1 MQRCNYKDI
10 PRFVSILV
18 TMVLIVF
25 LATCSP
31 KLQTHRL
38 YEGPQM
44 PSAKTAQILCKGDRI
59 QINSVNGMKSPDGK
73 DTYGNVKLEILP
85 GDYDLTVSFSGKS
98 MTMVNATRYYYNV
111 FYRHDSLNTVDITMK
126 AEAGHTY
133 LVTSTHDYEKSIWN
147 AVVKNETG
155 DRIIVNEGPYRLNKI
170 RTGDNQDARRVY
182 SR

>member
-1 MQRCNYKDI
+1 MQKANYKNVS
-10 PRFVSILV
+10 RFVSILM
-18 TMVLIVF
+18 TMVLVGF
-25 LATCSP
+25 LSTCSP
-31 KLQTHRL
+31 SIQAYKL

-44 PSAKTAQILCKGDRI
+44 TSEETAQLLCKGERI

-73 DTYGNVKLEILP
+73 NTYGNVKLEILP
-85 GDYDLTVSFSGKS
+85 GDYELTVSFSGKS
-98 MTMVNATRYYYNV
+98 MSMVEATRYYYNV

>member
-1 MQRCNYKDI
+1 MQRSNYTDNH
-10 PRFVSILV
+10 PFVSILL
-18 TMVLIVF
+18 TILLMGF

-31 KLQTHRL
+31 PMLTYRL
-38 YEGPQM
+38 YQGPQK
-44 PSAKTAQILCKGDRI
+44 PSDETAQLLCKGDRI
-59 QINSVNGMKSPDGK
+59 QINSLNGMKSPDGK

-111 FYRHDSLNTVDITMK
+111 FYRHDSLNTVDITIK

-133 LVTSTHDYEKSIWN
+133 LVTSTHDYGKSIWN
-147 AVVKNETG
+147 AVVKDETG

-170 RTGDNQDARRVY
+170 RTGDNQDAKRVY
-182 SR
+182 GR